1 MLSGIGLVL
10 CKSDQ
15 VLICS
20 PCQYALQPSGQTVS
34 KHLWERHSLPAKDR
48 AGLNAFVRGLD
59 LPDPNTIASK
69 QDGSEAHPHLGV
81 QSGVVCLQCRY
92 RTTSMNLLQR
102 HLVKEHGQRKTY
114 KGNDRGKDWVD
125 VNLQSWSQNGKRK
138 LWIVETPRDKGSQ
151 QLNLS
156 PRRQKRLSQIH
167 EAEKER
173 ATRRRRSIAL
183 NLRED
188 PFLSSNWMR
197 RTGWEKTF
205 SDTDR
210 LLLVRLTQSP
220 VVHNGGL
227 FLGQYHGQD
236 IRSCEKDE
244 LRIQA
249 VDRAVDRFFD
259 RCEDTLQ
266 HTDHS
271 IRCWLRSH
279 FPGRAYKAPF
289 EISGRRATRLR
300 YRRIWKRMI
309 YFCLRA
315 HSVEE
320 SVRKDILCL
329 PFSKKEKLETCRLWE
344 AFTKDPDGAIT
355 GNGQINPPK
364 GRAESSPLLAQEI
377 TMRAHR
383 YSGVATGFHHGP
395 SATPLSIIP
404 TMPPDES
411 GPHGDSEESDEMSDE
426 YAQTSGTDRDET
438 ISDKDI
444 YSEPDV
450 DSVASRSGTKHQLD
464 VASLTYG
471 PKHIVGDPAS
481 DAIARFSVFLCT
493 ESFRD
498 GASASTVMVY
508 FAGVLGISQDGST
521 FERPSNY
528 TSKLSA
534 LVHCARL
541 CLLEATLPRFAHP
554 RIGWNAR
561 QPFAQ
566 HKTLNKMREAFFC
579 LGCPAPVG
587 ELISLRAYG
596 RTVSRTDGPAFRVDW
611 DDDGSR
617 IKWDE
622 GEITMTEF
630 RALGH
635 RAVDTID
642 ESIAGFIGDFNP
654 SLDLEQLRDRISE
667 LKHGYSFVQDPANDL
682 NSAHIELSER
692 VCTDPQQGL
701 MTRNGW
707 NVRSVRRFL
716 KDEERLLESIM
727 LMMYLRGGQ
736 APRATELLS
745 LECSNGSSA
754 PRGIYVH
761 NGSILFVTRHSKAR
775 RTTNQEFQVARYLPN
790 RESTALATYLIYIRP
805 VVDLVYRSCFDTD
818 RDRKYLF
825 SSIEDPATL
834 WQISRFTRAL
844 RRLTQDVTGIGFG
857 VQIYRQI
864 SIAVTERHVRQ
875 ISSPFNRYD
884 DKSADA
890 DVEVAFAWQ
899 SGHRPIQRG
908 ISYGIDA
915 AFPDSLQPA
924 LLRVYKW
931 ASKEWHRFLDEQD
944 PILTRTEGGN
954 GLRSPSLKRPCDS
967 SNFTQLKRMCFGE
980 SRNCGRERGGSSTS
994 TAEFRLGSQ
1003 EHAAPSVLE
1012 GTSHSTVSRS
1022 SSACQEAPAKAPL
1035 LTSQAPQIQRH
1046 AFESRPSL
1054 FNRAMEQPTEES
1066 TLRSNS
1072 SNSLM
1077 IDESQYADTSQR
1089 FVYLPEVKVLVCKK
1103 HGHAIRNLKRHLAD
1117 FHTDAKIANALTVKE
1132 CKKFEIL
1139 APEKIILPEPGQKPY
1154 SCLIP
1159 PVDAYQCN
1167 GMEEG
1172 CTFISVRRETVGR
1185 HWKTT
1190 HPPCVDIREEKP
1202 AKWRRVKV
1210 QSFCSVRQS
1219 PRWFIVNG
1227 SS

>member
-1 MLSGIGLVL
+1 
-10 CKSDQ
+10 
-15 VLICS
+15 
-20 PCQYALQPSGQTVS
+20 
-34 KHLWERHSLPAKDR
+34 
-48 AGLNAFVRGLD
+48 
-59 LPDPNTIASK
+59 
-69 QDGSEAHPHLGV
+69 
-81 QSGVVCLQCRY
+81 
-92 RTTSMNLLQR
+92 
-102 HLVKEHGQRKTY
+102 
-114 KGNDRGKDWVD
+114 
-125 VNLQSWSQNGKRK
+125 
-138 LWIVETPRDKGSQ
+138 
-151 QLNLS
+151 
-156 PRRQKRLSQIH
+156 
-167 EAEKER
+167 
-173 ATRRRRSIAL
+173 
-183 NLRED
+183 
-188 PFLSSNWMR
+188 
-197 RTGWEKTF
+197 
-205 SDTDR
+205 
-210 LLLVRLTQSP
+210 
-220 VVHNGGL
+220 
-227 FLGQYHGQD
+227 
-236 IRSCEKDE
+236 
-244 LRIQA
+244 
-249 VDRAVDRFFD
+249 
-259 RCEDTLQ
+259 
-266 HTDHS
+266 
-271 IRCWLRSH
+271 
-279 FPGRAYKAPF
+279 
-289 EISGRRATRLR
+289 
-300 YRRIWKRMI
+300 MI

-315 HSVEE
+315 HLVEE
-320 SVRKDILCL
+320 SIRKDILCL

-344 AFTKDPDGAIT
+344 AFTKDSDGTIP
-355 GNGQINPPK
+355 GNGQINPSK
-364 GRAESSPLLAQEI
+364 DRAESSPLLAQKS
-377 TMRAHR
+377 TMTAHK
-383 YSGVATGFHHGP
+383 YAGVPTGFHHGA

-404 TMPPDES
+404 TIPPDES
-411 GPHGDSEESDEMSDE
+411 DSHGDSEEGEEMDDE
-426 YAQTSGTDRDET
+426 YAQTSETDLDET

-444 YSEPDV
+444 SSESDA
-450 DSVASRSGTKHQLD
+450 DGVASRLSANHPPE

-471 PKHIVGDPAS
+471 PQYIVGDLES
-481 DAIARFSVFLCT
+481 DAVARFSAFLCT
-493 ESFRD
+493 EPFRD

-534 LVHCARL
+534 LVHSARL

-561 QPFAQ
+561 QPSAQ

-579 LGCPAPVG
+579 MGCPAPVG

-635 RAVDTID
+635 RVVDMVD
-642 ESIAGFIGDFNP
+642 ESITEFIGDFNP
-654 SLDLEQLRDRISE
+654 ALDLEHLRDRISE
-667 LKHGYSFVQDPANDL
+667 LKHGYSFVQDPSNDL
-682 NSAHIELSER
+682 SSAYIELSEK

-745 LECSNGSSA
+745 LECLNGSSA

-761 NGSILFVTRHSKAR
+761 NGSMLFVTRHSKAR

-790 RESTALATYLIYIRP
+790 RESIALATYLIYIRP

-825 SSIEDPATL
+825 SCVENPATL
-834 WQISRFTRAL
+834 WQISRFTGAL
-844 RRLTQDVTGIGFG
+844 KRLTQDVTGIGFG
-857 VQIYRQI
+857 VQIYRQV

-875 ISSPFNRYD
+875 ISSPFNRHD

-890 DVEVAFAWQ
+890 NVEVAFAWQ

-944 PILTRTEGGN
+944 DVHGVPTPMLTRTGNGN
-954 GLRSPSLKRPCDS
+954 GLRSPSLKRSFAS

-980 SRNCGRERGGSSTS
+980 PRNCGRVRGGSSTS
-994 TAEFRLGSQ
+994 TAEFRLESQ
-1003 EHAAPSVLE
+1003 EHTAPSVPK

-1022 SSACQEAPAKAPL
+1022 SSACQEAPA
-1035 LTSQAPQIQRH
+1035 PQTQRH
-1046 AFESRPSL
+1046 AFKSCPSL
-1054 FNRAMEQPTEES
+1054 FNRVMKQPTEQS
-1066 TLRSNS
+1066 TLRSGS
-1072 SNSLM
+1072 SDSLA
-1077 IDESQYADTSQR
+1077 IDEGQYTDTSQR
-1089 FVYLPEVKVLVCKK
+1089 FVYLPELKVLVCKK

-1117 FHTDAKIANALTVKE
+1117 FHPDAKDANALTVKE

-1139 APEKIILPEPGQKPY
+1139 APEKITLPEPGQKPY

-1159 PVDAYQCN
+1159 PLDAYQCS
-1167 GMEEG
+1167 GVEG
-1172 CTFISVRRETVGR
+1172 GCSFISVRRETVGR
-1185 HWKTT
+1185 HWKST
-1190 HPPCVDIREEKP
+1190 HSLCVDIREGKP
-1202 AKWRRVKV
+1202 AKWKGVKV